1 MSKHGGSRPGAGRP
15 RMYRQQ
21 RSKLSVMVD
30 TRLLRKLDKW
40 RGKHGKTR
48 SWCVGEAIERL
59 LR

>member
-1 MSKHGGSRPGAGRP
+1 MSKHGGRRPGAGRP

-40 RGKHGKTR
+40 RGKRGRTR
-48 SWCVGEAIERL
+48 SSCVQDALERL
-59 LR
+59 IK